1 MGSYNYLG
9 FGECEGPCTDSA
21 ENSIRKCGISSC
33 STRLETGKIPLL
45 WLQYLSRVVMIEPN
59 PSIFNIVRYYRYHQ
73 AYANNIDP
81 STVICVHLK
90 LILSNFYYLGM
101 HKLQEELE
109 DTVAR
114 FVGKPAA
121 VCFGMGFATNSTC
134 IPSIVGPGCCIISDE
149 LNHASLVL
157 GTRLSGAKVYVFKH
171 NSELQSIS
179 YFRNIE
185 AL

>member
-1 MGSYNYLG
+1 MESLYT
-9 FGECEGPCTDSA
+9 PVIHIHT
-21 ENSIRKCGISSC
+21 
-33 STRLETGKIPLL
+33 
-45 WLQYLSRVVMIEPN
+45 
-59 PSIFNIVRYYRYHQ
+59 YHIHTL
-73 AYANNIDP
+73 Y
-81 STVICVHLK
+81 T
-90 LILSNFYYLGM
+90 GM

-109 DTVAR
+109 ETVAR
-114 FVGKPAA
+114 FVSKESA

-171 NSELQSIS
+171 NSTYI
-179 YFRNIE
+179 IC